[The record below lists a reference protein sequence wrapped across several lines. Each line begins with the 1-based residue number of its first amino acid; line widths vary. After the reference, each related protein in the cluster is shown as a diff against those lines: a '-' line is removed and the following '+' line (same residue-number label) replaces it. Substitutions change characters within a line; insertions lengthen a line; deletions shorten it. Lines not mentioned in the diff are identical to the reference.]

1 MQGASETGGTIMA
14 SIPLFGSLKNVLFVD
29 AATCVACGA
38 LMAFGAVPVAAA
50 TAIPAALLFYA
61 GLSLFPIA
69 AFMAFA
75 GARVERMPV
84 LAWLAAGGNALWV
97 AASFGLLIGRAVVPN
112 LLGEVFVIGQ
122 AAVVAALALLEMKGA
137 RAMALRAA

>member
-1 MQGASETGGTIMA
+1 MA
-14 SIPLFGSLKNVLFVD
+14 SIPLLGSLKNVLFVD
-29 AATCVACGA
+29 AATCAACGA
-38 LMAFGAVPVAAA
+38 LMAFGAGPLAAA

-61 GLSLFPIA
+61 GLSLFPVA

-97 AASFGLLIGRAVVPN
+97 LASFGILIGRAVVPN
-112 LLGEVFVIGQ
+112 LLGELFVIGQ

-137 RAMALRAA
+137 RASAPHAA

>member
-1 MQGASETGGTIMA
+1 MA

-38 LMAFGAVPVAAA
+38 LMAFGAAPVAAA